1 MLVVVVCVFVS
12 IEFRFQSKCRECCLL
27 VVVVVGV
34 FVKDQVDV
42 VVVRL
47 VRS

>member
-27 VVVVVGV
+27 VVVVGV

-47 VRS
+47 VKS